1 MLIKQQ
7 RKYIVKMFQGEILV
21 LLLSAIYLLCTKM
34 PPRAF
39 KQGLFVKILSF
50 SRKKKKEIGSFLR
63 LGCNIFT
70 LKMCIL
76 NIQYKKKT
84 SNIWCDNYINVQVR
98 AILIYYFS
106 LIRKHPPLV
115 SSVNFNSSQNVTEP
129 AFNSKSKMKKL
140 TVFTYIF
147 SPVSFSTPHRLTP
160 SIEQM
165 ISLACL
171 HTLERSRL

>member
-1 MLIKQQ
+1 
-7 RKYIVKMFQGEILV
+7 
-21 LLLSAIYLLCTKM
+21 
-34 PPRAF
+34 
-39 KQGLFVKILSF
+39 
-50 SRKKKKEIGSFLR
+50 
-63 LGCNIFT
+63 
-70 LKMCIL
+70 MCIL

-129 AFNSKSKMKKL
+129 AFSSWSKMKKF

-147 SPVSFSTPHRLTP
+147 SPVSFSTPHRLTH

-165 ISLACL
+165 LISLPCL
-171 HTLERSRL
+171 HTLERSRLSFEYRIQTLFVNIILELKISI